1 MSTGIM
7 RGKIEQEAKKNNVE
21 MKVTAVG
28 MDTFQ
33 NSLKDVHLVLL
44 GPQISYA
51 EKEIK
56 GQVGDL
62 PVMIIEPIDFG
73 RMRGDEVYK
82 KMMKVLAQ

>member
-1 MSTGIM
+1 M
-7 RGKIEQEAKKNNVE
+7 RGKIEQEAKKNDVE

-33 NSLKDVHLVLL
+33 SSLRGIHLILL

-56 GQVGDL
+56 KQAGDL
-62 PVMIIEPIDFG
+62 PVMIIEPTDFG

-82 KMMKVLAQ
+82 KMMKVLAP